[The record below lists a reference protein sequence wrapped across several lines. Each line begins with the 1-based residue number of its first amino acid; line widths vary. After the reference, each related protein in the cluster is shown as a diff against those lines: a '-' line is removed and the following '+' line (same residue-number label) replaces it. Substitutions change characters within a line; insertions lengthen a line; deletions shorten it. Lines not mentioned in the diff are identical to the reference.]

1 MRGGREQ
8 ACACHRSLRDHQQLA
23 AETQPEIWASA
34 SAAEDLA
41 GLAATGPRVAAHLVC
56 AIDVTIMTACSDS
69 ANVTAG
75 WRTDLQ
81 YSRADS

>member
-1 MRGGREQ
+1 MWWACLLPLEVANAYADVVGESVGAKWLALGR
-8 ACACHRSLRDHQQLA
+8 
-23 AETQPEIWASA
+23 
-34 SAAEDLA
+34 DLLH
-41 GLAATGPRVAAHLVC
+41 GPGTGPRIAAHLVC